1 MADHRAKT
9 ETGAVL
15 VLALTLMVADQ
26 KVHRRE
32 AMLIVARLVNATVE
46 AIGDRA
52 DLRTWITDADLQK
65 VVMLI
70 ADQAAAMQKVVNQE
84 VATSLA
90 TGHAR
95 QATVKVAK
103 NLGLRCAA
111 VVHRSRIA
119 GLAQSG
125 LRGCSMAIVVRH
137 LLAVLH
143 RLVEALSEWDHR
155 GCSMASLSVADR
167 RSVMAERIVTADRA
181 IVMNVATMTDVRNA
195 DLDPKVAAGAPTVA
209 RKLDV
214 HRDLRT
220 MVVGM
225 AGLRTAG
232 LVITN
237 LVANAAI
244 VRSQLVEIIVRKASV
259 DLHVH

>member
-15 VLALTLMVADQ
+15 VLALALMVADQ

-52 DLRTWITDADLQK
+52 DLRKWITDADLQK

-70 ADQAAAMQKVVNQE
+70 ADQAAAMQKVVYHE
-84 VATSLA
+84 VATNLA
-90 TGHAR
+90 TGRAR
-95 QATVKVAK
+95 HATVKVAK
-103 NLGLRCAA
+103 TLGLRCES

-119 GLAQSG
+119 GLALLG

-167 RSVMAERIVTADRA
+167 RSVMADRIVTADRA
-181 IVMNVATMTDVRNA
+181 IVMDVATVTDVR
-195 DLDPKVAAGAPTVA
+195 
-209 RKLDV
+209 
-214 HRDLRT
+214 
-220 MVVGM
+220 
-225 AGLRTAG
+225 
-232 LVITN
+232 
-237 LVANAAI
+237 
-244 VRSQLVEIIVRKASV
+244 KATV
-259 DLHVH
+259 DLHVQ